1 MATTFSYE
9 EEKMLSEMIWI
20 AIANGNRVEPK
31 AFDPTPEQYR
41 MLCGMANRIDADIET
56 MQKNYGLK

>member
-1 MATTFSYE
+1 MATTLSYE

-20 AIANGNRVEPK
+20 AIANGNRVVPT

-41 MLCGMANRIDADIET
+41 MLCGIANRIDADIKN